1 MKWSRAWNGIE
12 YLDMDKGLR
21 PKAKGARKL
30 SREFT
35 RVLPEEVRR
44 DALLTSEVKA
54 ATPYTGLFRAPTAL
68 NQQRPALEDDWRRR
82 RDEITVARRF
92 SFLGIAPI
100 IVLELELVLDA
111 FEGPSGRRP
120 LVETS

>member
-44 DALLTSEVKA
+44 DALYLFSVIGRIA
-54 ATPYTGLFRAPTAL
+54 A
-68 NQQRPALEDDWRRR
+68 D
-82 RDEITVARRF
+82 F
-92 SFLGIAPI
+92 SAEFY
-100 IVLELELVLDA
+100 
-111 FEGPSGRRP
+111 F
-120 LVETS
+120 